1 MKTYRLFVF
10 VLFILVFFSGCK
22 QGGDITIGFLMPDG
36 EGSRWPIDQSY
47 VEAAA
52 RQQGVEIVSRFVE
65 NDENMQQK
73 QATELLELGVDV
85 LIVVSVNANTAAA
98 IVRDAHNY
106 DVPVVAYDR
115 LIRNSDV
122 DYYVSFEG
130 ASIGKVMLDHAISKV
145 PKGNYVMLWGDP
157 GDLNAVFIKEAQEE
171 YLKPFVDRGDINI
184 VYKGY
189 VDNWTAENA
198 YHKMSEILDFSD
210 QKIDAVVTSYDGL
223 AVGALEAIREHPE
236 QDIKVLTGQDAE
248 MQAIQALLNDEMSLT
263 VYKSIK
269 TIASAAVDVAVK
281 LARGEKIAVAESKVN
296 NGRVDVPSL
305 LLDPVPVTKN
315 TIRST
320 VIADGY
326 YTEEEVYGN

>member
-10 VLFILVFFSGCK
+10 VLFILLFFSGCK

-36 EGSRWPIDQSY
+36 EGSRWPIDQRY

-157 GDLNAVFIKEAQEE
+157 GDLNAVFIKEAQEA

-210 QKIDAVVTSYDGL
+210 QKIDAVLTSYDGL
-223 AVGALEAIREHPE
+223 AVGALDAIREHPE
-236 QDIKVLTGQDAE
+236 QDVKVLTGQDAE
-248 MQAIQALLNDEMSLT
+248 MPAIQALLNDEMSLT

-305 LLDPVPVTKN
+305 LLEPVPVTKN